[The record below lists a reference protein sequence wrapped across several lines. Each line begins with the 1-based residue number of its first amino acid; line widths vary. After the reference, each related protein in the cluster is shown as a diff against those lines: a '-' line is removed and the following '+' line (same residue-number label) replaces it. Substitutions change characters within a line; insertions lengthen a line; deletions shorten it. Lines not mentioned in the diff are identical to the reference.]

1 MWDQHCAD
9 KARLEE
15 YASAMHMLAVNH
27 WTKQAPEGRVEW
39 CYQTATEFFRGGG
52 LRKLMEKQKRKQ
64 QFHEDL
70 KECCCCFATDN
81 ADRCSVSMLVNLCCF
96 LGSLGKI
103 SLVHLIDMIYFRQ
116 IFCLKGLNFQRND
129 DFFVCFL
136 QNGDLF
142 CINS

>member
-103 SLVHLIDMIYFRQ
+103 SLVHLIDMI
-116 IFCLKGLNFQRND
+116 
-129 DFFVCFL
+129 
-136 QNGDLF
+136 DLDRVF
-142 CINS
+142 A

>member
-1 MWDQHCAD
+1 MLEASTQLRQIVGSITSSFNIYYNVSVPCSNYSLFPALDKADGDYQKVWDQHCAD

-70 KECCCCFATDN
+70 KECCCCFVTDDT
-81 ADRCSVSMLVNLCCF
+81 DRCSVSM
-96 LGSLGKI
+96 
-103 SLVHLIDMIYFRQ
+103 
-116 IFCLKGLNFQRND
+116 
-129 DFFVCFL
+129 
-136 QNGDLF
+136 
-142 CINS
+142 